1 MFTAFLSCC
10 EKVSFGYNGVMKK
23 LKVAS
28 VVAVTVY
35 SLSFPLANA
44 QQVGSEP
51 IYRFDPALSI
61 ESPRPASISADP
73 NVVIEKRD
81 DKTSLRLQTDGPISP
96 YFDAT
101 QSPEL
106 SPEEVRLLQDKV
118 ELDPLGDYRLEAGI
132 GVLVE
137 DNASL
142 NLGYRF
148 HDPPSLLNEQR
159 TDPLSLSGDLRIS
172 LDLKFPFD

>member
-1 MFTAFLSCC
+1 MNKLILATLVVMTGSFLAFPPA
-10 EKVSFGYNGVMKK
+10 Y
-23 LKVAS
+23 
-28 VVAVTVY
+28 
-35 SLSFPLANA
+35 A

-73 NVVIEKRD
+73 NVAVEKRD
-81 DKTSLRLQTDGPISP
+81 DKTSLRLHTDGPISP

-101 QSPEL
+101 QGPEL
-106 SPEEVRLLQDKV
+106 SPEEVRLLQEKV
-118 ELDPLGDYRLEAGI
+118 DLDALGAYRFEAGI

-148 HDPPSLLNEQR
+148 HEPPSLLNEQR

-172 LDLKFPFD
+172 FDLKVPFD

>member
-1 MFTAFLSCC
+1 MNKLILATLVVSTISFLAFPPA
-10 EKVSFGYNGVMKK
+10 Y
-23 LKVAS
+23 
-28 VVAVTVY
+28 
-35 SLSFPLANA
+35 A

-73 NVVIEKRD
+73 NVVVEKRD
-81 DKTSLRLQTDGPISP
+81 DKTSLRLQTEGPISP

-101 QSPEL
+101 QGPEL
-106 SPEEVRLLQDKV
+106 SPEEVRLLQEKV
-118 ELDPLGDYRLEAGI
+118 DLDPLGAYRLEAGI

-148 HDPPSLLNEQR
+148 HEPPSLLNEQR

-172 LDLKFPFD
+172 FDLKVPFD